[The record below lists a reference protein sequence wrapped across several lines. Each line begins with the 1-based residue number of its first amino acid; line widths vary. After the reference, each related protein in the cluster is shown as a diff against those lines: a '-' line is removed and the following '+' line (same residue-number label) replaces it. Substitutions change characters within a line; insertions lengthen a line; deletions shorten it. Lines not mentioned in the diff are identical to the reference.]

1 MSEESIT
8 AIMDRFVNDPQFQQ
22 EFRADPKA
30 TAARY
35 DYDLSEKEM
44 AALESMDL
52 SGSNEELMARVSKII
67 GVL

>member
-1 MSEESIT
+1 MSEESVS

-35 DYDLSEKEM
+35 DYDLSEKEVE
-44 AALESMDL
+44 ALESVDW
-52 SGSNEELMARVSKII
+52 SASNEELRARVSKII
-67 GVL
+67 AVL

>member
-1 MSEESIT
+1 MSEDAIS

-35 DYDLSEKEM
+35 DYDLSEKELE
-44 AALESMDL
+44 ALESMDL
-52 SGSNEELMARVSKII
+52 SGSN
-67 GVL
+67 

>member
-1 MSEESIT
+1 MSEESIS

-22 EFRADPKA
+22 EFRADPKG
-30 TAARY
+30 TAAKY

-44 AALESMDL
+44 EALETMDW

>member
-1 MSEESIT
+1 MSEESVS

-35 DYDLSEKEM
+35 DYDLSEKEVE
-44 AALESMDL
+44 ALESVDW
-52 SGSNEELMARVSKII
+52 SGSNEELRARVSKII
-67 GVL
+67 AVL